1 MWTTATSRPSTRAPA
16 GRRPTRVAWTRR
28 SKEPHK
34 PLAAVPL
41 PADVTADFARL
52 IDVLVDGKE
61 VRLEV
66 TVRRIDDEDR

>member
-1 MWTTATSRPSTRAPA
+1 
-16 GRRPTRVAWTRR
+16 
-28 SKEPHK
+28 
-34 PLAAVPL
+34 VPL